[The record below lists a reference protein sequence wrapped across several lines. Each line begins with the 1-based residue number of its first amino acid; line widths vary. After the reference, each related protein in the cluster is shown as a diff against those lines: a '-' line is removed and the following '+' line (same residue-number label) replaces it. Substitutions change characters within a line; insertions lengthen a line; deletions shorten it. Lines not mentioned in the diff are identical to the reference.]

1 MARGLASRRYA
12 LVNAGL
18 SSCEHGGGVMSRA
31 ITLSHVSTTTPA
43 ADRLPTSRHLADRLG
58 DRILVGLTFAASL
71 AAVVVMG
78 LLIYKLIDG
87 ASSSIS
93 TFGFGFLW
101 HSTWNPA
108 NSPGVANPNI
118 FGAGTLIFGTVVT
131 SGISLLIAVPLGV
144 AIGVYLSLLAPGR
157 VGAVIGPLVE
167 LLAAI
172 PSVILGLWGIL
183 VLAPVMHSTIE
194 PALHDV
200 LGFIPIFGAPSA
212 TGLGVFTAGVV
223 LAIMVLPIIA
233 SISRDL
239 FLSVPRELKDGALA
253 LGATRWEMIRG
264 VVLDSTRAGLAAATI
279 LGLSRALGEA
289 IAVTQLMGAGSVVR
303 ANLFTNGDS
312 LASRLAEQVTGAQTS
327 QQLAA
332 LFFCAV
338 VLLGMELIVNL
349 AAQLI
354 VHRFERRQGVVH

>member
-1 MARGLASRRYA
+1 
-12 LVNAGL
+12 
-18 SSCEHGGGVMSRA
+18 MSRV
-31 ITLSHVSTTTPA
+31 TRLSLVSTITPA
-43 ADRLPTSRHLADRLG
+43 ATRLPSSRHRADRLG
-58 DRILVGLTFAASL
+58 DRALVGLTLAASL
-71 AAVVVMG
+71 SAVVVIA
-78 LLIYKLIDG
+78 LIIYKLIDG

-93 TFGFGFLW
+93 TFGLGFLW

-108 NSPGVANPNI
+108 SSPGVAHGNV
-118 FGAGTLIFGTVVT
+118 FGAGTLIYGTVVT

-157 VGAVIGPLVE
+157 IGAVIGPLVE

-183 VLAPVMHSTIE
+183 ILAPIMRSTVE
-194 PALHDV
+194 PALHNV
-200 LGFIPIFGAPSA
+200 LGFIPIFGSPSP

-289 IAVTQLMGAGSVVR
+289 IAVTQLMGAGSLLS
-303 ANLFTNGDS
+303 ANLFNTGDS
-312 LASRLAEQVTGAQTS
+312 LASRMAEQVTNPQNN

-332 LFFCAV
+332 LFYCAV
-338 VLLGMELIVNL
+338 VLLGMELVVNL
-349 AAQLI
+349 GAQLI
-354 VHRFERRQGVVH
+354 VRRFERRQGVVH